1 MIDCCKLCFSRNKLL
16 QQFNEIINQ
25 GLVGL
30 LDIFHTTHSLNSID
44 NFKLFL
50 HSTTDKSEF
59 LCKFIIV
66 FDTFACSVA
75 IINMFQKR

>member
-25 GLVGL
+25 GLVVL
-30 LDIFHTTHSLNSID
+30 LDIFHTTYSLNSID

-50 HSTTDKSEF
+50 YSTTDTSEF

-66 FDTFACSVA
+66 FDTFAYSVT
-75 IINMFQKR
+75 IINMIQKR